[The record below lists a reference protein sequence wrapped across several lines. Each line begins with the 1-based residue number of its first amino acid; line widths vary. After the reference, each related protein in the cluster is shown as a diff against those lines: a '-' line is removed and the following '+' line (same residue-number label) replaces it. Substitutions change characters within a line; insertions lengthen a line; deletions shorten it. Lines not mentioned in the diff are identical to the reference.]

1 MFAHVW
7 NQLPHERQTLD
18 IKGKF
23 TASCG
28 VAGSQ
33 AATGKEPRF
42 SVHICSRHSIIH
54 STQATHFLPTS
65 STNDRCCIVKSD
77 DPRNPTTRTAT
88 ARFSYVAM
96 PLSDVQEMTHSTGG
110 NISEGASLAAKVHLH
125 RFRKPLGAVS
135 GCETT
140 VDFSVRVRC
149 PDVGTNR
156 TGLLRQSNK
165 ATGSVCGASSRSW
178 DTRVRPPMIVN
189 TRGLPQ
195 YVGGFPRSNRRS
207 ADRQF
212 RPASAYA
219 LCSRSWIVR

>member
-1 MFAHVW
+1 MESLRFPAGRNHGS
-7 NQLPHERQTLD
+7 LYIYTPATLLY
-18 IKGKF
+18 IL
-23 TASCG
+23 C
-28 VAGSQ
+28 
-33 AATGKEPRF
+33 
-42 SVHICSRHSIIH
+42 
-54 STQATHFLPTS
+54 TQATHFLPTS
-65 STNDRCCIVKSD
+65 PTDDRCCIVKSD
-77 DPRNPTTRTAT
+77 NPRNPTTRTAT
-88 ARFSYVAM
+88 AHFSYVAI
-96 PLSDVQEMTHSTGG
+96 PLSDVQEMMHSTGG
-110 NISEGASLAAKVHLH
+110 NISEGAFLIAKIHLH
-125 RFRKPLGAVS
+125 RFRKPLGAVP

-165 ATGSVCGASSRSW
+165 ATGSVCGTSSRSW
-178 DTRVRPPMIVN
+178 DTRVRPPIIVS

-195 YVGGFPRSNRRS
+195 YVGGSPRSNRRS